1 MCPLGEANYQ
11 LDISILL
18 HALVIEIEV
27 RLSDATY

>member
-1 MCPLGEANYQ
+1 MCPLGDYQ